1 MGNGKEINY
10 YYVSRFHIIFAV
22 TNTLSM
28 KMKFVENDS
37 VQNCI
42 GSDDYRAVTR
52 NPHENKRMYGFLSLH
67 WNFLP

>member
-37 VQNCI
+37 V
-42 GSDDYRAVTR
+42 
-52 NPHENKRMYGFLSLH
+52 
-67 WNFLP
+67 